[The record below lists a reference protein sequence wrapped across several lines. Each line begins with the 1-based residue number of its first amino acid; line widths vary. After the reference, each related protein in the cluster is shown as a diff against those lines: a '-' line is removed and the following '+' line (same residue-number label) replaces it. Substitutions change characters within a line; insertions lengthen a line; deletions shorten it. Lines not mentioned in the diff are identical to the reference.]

1 MIDLRG
7 KSGLLIDDIPEMRS
21 ALRIQLADAG
31 LEKCDMARTIKEAIE
46 RISTNRYDL
55 IVSDYNLG
63 QGADGQQLLEL
74 VRRKQVLPMTTAF
87 MMITGET
94 GYEQVSTAAE
104 YSPDDYLIKPFTA
117 ETLRSR
123 LERVLERKAAL
134 KPLFQQLGAKGD
146 KNLALEAC
154 ATLITTQ
161 PRYLTDILR
170 IRGQLLMDLGQTEQ
184 ALALYD
190 MVLSQRATPWAE
202 VGKASALAAQGN
214 SDKAQGQLQHALET
228 YPNYLAAYDT
238 LAQLVEKTDKVAAQA
253 IVEQALKVAPSTQR
267 QRRLGGLA
275 MENKDFA
282 RAEIAFKR
290 AVEKD
295 RTGFFKEHGDYA
307 GLAKSCSE
315 QGKFAEAMTAIKG
328 MGQHFA
334 NSPELSARQAAVES
348 QVLAKAGKTTEAKAA
363 LERALAVH
371 GQSPLDPEAALEI
384 ASACFANADSA
395 RAKNIIQAV
404 AEDHQENG
412 GILAAAHAVFHAA
425 GLGDEGTAFL
435 ETTRKNMIRL
445 NNEAVGLAR
454 SGELEQAIT
463 MLQAAADRLTN
474 NAQVAINAALAILMD
489 IQRNGMKRDRLNKA
503 HAYLLQAHRANPTH
517 ARLPEVAKLYRTL
530 APADAAPLQIG

>member
-170 IRGQLLMDLGQTEQ
+170 IRAQLLMDLGQTEQ

-384 ASACFANADSA
+384 ASACFANGDSA

>member
-63 QGADGQQLLEL
+63 
-74 VRRKQVLPMTTAF
+74 QVLPMTTAF

-184 ALALYD
+184 ATCDLCQGL
-190 MVLSQRATPWAE
+190 LS
-202 VGKASALAAQGN
+202 
-214 SDKAQGQLQHALET
+214 
-228 YPNYLAAYDT
+228 
-238 LAQLVEKTDKVAAQA
+238 
-253 IVEQALKVAPSTQR
+253 
-267 QRRLGGLA
+267 RRLL
-275 MENKDFA
+275 D
-282 RAEIAFKR
+282 
-290 AVEKD
+290 
-295 RTGFFKEHGDYA
+295 
-307 GLAKSCSE
+307 
-315 QGKFAEAMTAIKG
+315 
-328 MGQHFA
+328 
-334 NSPELSARQAAVES
+334 
-348 QVLAKAGKTTEAKAA
+348 
-363 LERALAVH
+363 
-371 GQSPLDPEAALEI
+371 QSL
-384 ASACFANADSA
+384 
-395 RAKNIIQAV
+395 
-404 AEDHQENG
+404 
-412 GILAAAHAVFHAA
+412 
-425 GLGDEGTAFL
+425 
-435 ETTRKNMIRL
+435 
-445 NNEAVGLAR
+445 
-454 SGELEQAIT
+454 
-463 MLQAAADRLTN
+463 
-474 NAQVAINAALAILMD
+474 
-489 IQRNGMKRDRLNKA
+489 
-503 HAYLLQAHRANPTH
+503 
-517 ARLPEVAKLYRTL
+517 
-530 APADAAPLQIG
+530 

>member
-1 MIDLRG
+1 MIDLHG

-384 ASACFANADSA
+384 ASACFANGDSA

>member
-384 ASACFANADSA
+384 ASACFANGDSA

>member
-1 MIDLRG
+1 MVDLRG

-21 ALRIQLADAG
+21 AVRIQLADAG

-46 RISTNRYDL
+46 RISANRYDL

-117 ETLRSR
+117 ETLRTR
-123 LERVLERKAAL
+123 LERILERKAAL

-154 ATLITTQ
+154 SALITTQ
-161 PRYLTDILR
+161 PRYLSDILR
-170 IRGQLLMDLGQTEQ
+170 IKGQLLLDLGQTEQ

-190 MVLSQRATPWAE
+190 SVLGQRATPWAE
-202 VGKASALAAQGN
+202 VGKASALAAIGN
-214 SDKAQGQLQHALET
+214 TDAAQGQLKHALES

-238 LAQLVEKTDKVAAQA
+238 LAQLVEKTDKVAAQE

-282 RAEIAFKR
+282 RAEVAFKR

-315 QGKFAEAMTAIKG
+315 QGKFAEAMTAVKG
-328 MGQHFA
+328 MGQHFS
-334 NSPELSARQAAVES
+334 NSPELNARQAAVES
-348 QVLAKAGKTTEAKAA
+348 QVLAKAGKSTEAKAA
-363 LERALAVH
+363 LEKALAVH
-371 GQSPLDPEAALEI
+371 GQSPLDPAAALEI
-384 ASACFANADSA
+384 ASACFANGESTH
-395 RAKNIIQAV
+395 AKNIIQAL
-404 AEDHQENG
+404 AEDHHENDS
-412 GILAAAHAVFHAA
+412 ILAAAHAVFHAA
-425 GLGDEGTAFL
+425 GLGDEGKQFL

-474 NAQVAINAALAILMD
+474 NAQVAINAALAMLMD
-489 IQRNGMKRDRLNKA
+489 IQRNGMKRERLDKA
-503 HAYLLQAHRANPTH
+503 HAYLLQAHRANPAH
-517 ARLPEVAKLYRTL
+517 ARLPEVVKFYQKL
-530 APADAAPLQIG
+530 APADAPVLKIG

>member
-190 MVLSQRATPWAE
+190 MVLSQRAPHRGRKWA
-202 VGKASALAAQGN
+202 
-214 SDKAQGQLQHALET
+214 
-228 YPNYLAAYDT
+228 
-238 LAQLVEKTDKVAAQA
+238 
-253 IVEQALKVAPSTQR
+253 
-267 QRRLGGLA
+267 RR
-275 MENKDFA
+275 
-282 RAEIAFKR
+282 
-290 AVEKD
+290 
-295 RTGFFKEHGDYA
+295 
-307 GLAKSCSE
+307 
-315 QGKFAEAMTAIKG
+315 
-328 MGQHFA
+328 
-334 NSPELSARQAAVES
+334 
-348 QVLAKAGKTTEAKAA
+348 
-363 LERALAVH
+363 
-371 GQSPLDPEAALEI
+371 
-384 ASACFANADSA
+384 
-395 RAKNIIQAV
+395 
-404 AEDHQENG
+404 
-412 GILAAAHAVFHAA
+412 
-425 GLGDEGTAFL
+425 
-435 ETTRKNMIRL
+435 
-445 NNEAVGLAR
+445 
-454 SGELEQAIT
+454 
-463 MLQAAADRLTN
+463 
-474 NAQVAINAALAILMD
+474 
-489 IQRNGMKRDRLNKA
+489 
-503 HAYLLQAHRANPTH
+503 
-517 ARLPEVAKLYRTL
+517 
-530 APADAAPLQIG
+530 APLPRRAIATKRRGSFNMHWRRTQTIWRPMTRSPSWLKRPTKSLPRQ